1 MASNSVY
8 NAQQLINDALATGI
22 NKRFNT
28 QPKKGGLLNF
38 LTSDYAGDIGS
49 GLLARSGYT
58 TMPSNFGS
66 ALGQSVQEADL
77 KQSQRNANELSE
89 LGTLANLSKS
99 LQTPNRPTSK
109 GADGFLYYT
118 DTGERV
124 LPNVEAPAKD
134 RKTATDINGVLRY
147 VDDGTPVFEGVEKIV
162 DNKDRKTAIDSFGV
176 LRFVDTG
183 EQVFEGDEKKQVTYN
198 TSKDINNQLRY
209 TEGPNKG
216 DLVFPDVE
224 KIVDDKDRKTATDIK
239 GVLRYV
245 DTGEKVFA
253 SDEAPEDKRET
264 AKDIDGVL
272 RYTDTGEKVFSTDT
286 VTKTYNTAK
295 DVNDELRYT
304 EGPNKGKR
312 VFDVE
317 KKEDKKERKTQTDIN
332 GVLRYVDTSEPVFP
346 DVTKAEDKR
355 ETKQDVNGQ
364 WRYVDNGLLVFP
376 KVTKVNDTKDEEEFP
391 RWKGFQDVALNK
403 FGIIL
408 NESEAKLL
416 SQSIGKDVSYV
427 NDDGIVV
434 NRFEELLA
442 SYFPDKFKG
451 NESTDQSTEEI
462 PSPTLASDKIKKV
475 EFDKKVLDLSEAMDS
490 QNYTETLAVLNEV
503 KKLTQGGNV
512 AGFGQTSLLPDAM
525 LTQKGVDTRSAFATL
540 FNTTL
545 KDRSGVAVTVPE
557 LERLKQ
563 EFSAGVF
570 KTDKDLINAL
580 NKFERVL
587 NAKIIS
593 TLAGYPKEVID
604 QYKANGGLPQFNLG
618 NKYGL

>member
-49 GLLARSGYT
+49 GLLAQSGYT

-66 ALGQSVQEADL
+66 ALGKSVQQADQL
-77 KQSQRNANELSE
+77 QAQRNANELSE
-89 LGTLANLSKS
+89 LSTLANLSKS

-124 LPNVEAPAKD
+124 LPNVELPAKD

-147 VDDGTPVFEGVEKIV
+147 VDDGTPVFEGIEKNV
-162 DNKDRKTAIDSFGV
+162 DNKNRTTATDSFGV
-176 LRFVDTG
+176 LRFVDNG
-183 EQVFEGDEKKQVTYN
+183 EKVFEDDVKKEVTYN

-224 KIVDDKDRKTATDIK
+224 KNVEDKDRNTAKDIN
-239 GVLRYV
+239 GILRYT
-245 DTGEKVFA
+245 DNGEKVFA

-264 AKDIDGVL
+264 GKDIDGVL
-272 RYTDTGEKVFSTDT
+272 RYTDNGEKVFPTDT

-304 EGPNKGKR
+304 EGPNIGKR

-317 KKEDKKERKTQTDIN
+317 KKEDKKERKTKTDIN
-332 GVLRYVDTSEPVFP
+332 GVLRYLDNGKPVFP
-346 DVTKAEDKR
+346 DVQKSEDKR

-376 KVTKVNDTKDEEEFP
+376 EVTKVNNTKDEEEFP

-408 NESEAKLL
+408 NEAEAKLL

-427 NDDGIVV
+427 NNEGLVV

-442 SYFPDKFKG
+442 SYFPEKFK
-451 NESTDQSTEEI
+451 NEESTDETTT
-462 PSPTLASDKIKKV
+462 PTLGSENIKK
-475 EFDKKVLDLSEAMDS
+475 EALDKKVLDLSETMQS

-503 KKLTQGGNV
+503 KQLTQDGNI
-512 AGFGQTSLLPDAM
+512 AGFGQTGSLPDFM
-525 LTQKGVDTRSAFATL
+525 LTPKGKDTRSAFARL

-545 KDRSGVAVTVPE
+545 KDRSGVAVTLPE

-563 EFSAGVF
+563 EFNTNSF

-580 NKFERVL
+580 NRFERIL
-587 NAKIIS
+587 SKQIQS

-618 NKYGL
+618 DKYGLNN